1 MKKSIFVILFAIFA
15 SFTAMSDEYSLFTG
29 NAYTYNDFSKS
40 LRKTQFLI
48 KYDDSAMFEDSSGYF
63 TGIGETY
70 YLFTENSTE
79 KIWIYLSEYDLQTI
93 RNAIIKYQ
101 DWVKLAKEKQIEI
114 DKKIPDLKIRTHV
127 FWTWTL
133 FDEYFFASG
142 LILEFTVLS
151 QNPQRHELVITSNKV
166 TPDSNSFVDV
176 ELEPLYFEEKEAA
189 DFLSCL
195 DESNITKKKEEYNKK
210 KEMQDLFN

>member
-1 MKKSIFVILFAIFA
+1 MKKSIFVVLFAIFV

-29 NAYTYNDFSKS
+29 NACTYNDLFKS
-40 LRKTQFLI
+40 LDKTQFLI
-48 KYDDSAMFEDSSGYF
+48 KYDDSDG
-63 TGIGETY
+63 TY
-70 YLFTENSTE
+70 YLFTENWTE

-114 DKKIPDLKIRTHV
+114 DKKIPDLIIKTSV
-127 FWTWTL
+127 TWKL
-133 FDEYFFASG
+133 SDKWYNASG

-166 TPDSNSFVDV
+166 VANGSSFIDV
-176 ELEPLYFEEKEAA
+176 KLEPLYFEEKEAA

-210 KEMQDLFN
+210 KEMQDLLFN

>member
-1 MKKSIFVILFAIFA
+1 MKKNIFVILLVIFV

-29 NAYTYNDFSKS
+29 NAYTYNDTFKS
-40 LRKTQFLI
+40 LDKTQFLI
-48 KYDDSAMFEDSSGYF
+48 KYDDSEN
-63 TGIGETY
+63 TY
-70 YLFTENSTE
+70 YLFTESWTE

-101 DWVKLAKEKQIEI
+101 DWTKLAKEKQIEI
-114 DKKIPDLKIRTHV
+114 DKKIPGLIIRTSV
-127 FWTWTL
+127 SWKL
-133 FDEYFFASG
+133 FDEWYYASG
-142 LILEFTVLS
+142 LILEFTVFS

-166 TPDSNSFVDV
+166 APNGNSFIDV
-176 ELEPLYFEEKEAA
+176 KLEPLYFEEKEAA

>member
-1 MKKSIFVILFAIFA
+1 MKKNIFAILFAMFV

-40 LRKTQFLI
+40 LDRTQFLI
-48 KYDDSAMFEDSSGYF
+48 KYDDSVIFKYSGGQF
-63 TGIGETY
+63 IGETY
-70 YLFTENSTE
+70 YLFTENWTE
-79 KIWIYLSEYDLQTI
+79 KIWIYLSENDLQTI

-101 DWVKLAKEKQIEI
+101 DWVKLAKEKQLEI
-114 DKKIPDLKIRTHV
+114 DKKIPGLIIRTSV
-127 FWTWTL
+127 SWKL
-133 FDEYFFASG
+133 FDEWYHSSE
-142 LILEFTVLS
+142 LILEFTVFS

-166 TPDSNSFVDV
+166 VPDNNPFIDV
-176 ELEPLYFEEKEAA
+176 KLNPLYFEEKEAA

-195 DESNITKKKEEYNKK
+195 DESNIAKKKEEYNKK

>member
-1 MKKSIFVILFAIFA
+1 MKKNIFIILLTMFV
-15 SFTAMSDEYSLFTG
+15 SFTAMSDEYSLFAG
-29 NAYTYNDFSKS
+29 NAYNYNDFSKS
-40 LRKTQFLI
+40 LDKTQFLI
-48 KYDDSAMFEDSSGYF
+48 KYDDTVKYEYSGGF
-63 TGIGETY
+63 FIGETY
-70 YLFTENSTE
+70 YLFTENLTE
-79 KIWIYLSEYDLQTI
+79 KIWIYLNENDLQTI

-101 DWVKLAKEKQIEI
+101 NWVKLAKEKQIEI

-127 FWTWTL
+127 FWTL
-133 FDEYFFASG
+133 FDKWYFASG

-166 TPDSNSFVDV
+166 TPDGNSFIDV
-176 ELEPLYFEEKEAA
+176 ELNPLYFEEKEAA

>member
-1 MKKSIFVILFAIFA
+1 MKKNIFVILLAMFV
-15 SFTAMSDEYSLFTG
+15 SFTAMPDEYSLFTG
-29 NAYTYNDFSKS
+29 NAYTYNDFSES
-40 LRKTQFLI
+40 LDKTQFLI
-48 KYDDSAMFEDSSGYF
+48 KYDDSLTFEYSGGYF
-63 TGIGETY
+63 NDETY
-70 YLFTENSTE
+70 YLVTKNLTG
-79 KIWIYLSEYDLQTI
+79 KIIILLSENDLQTI

-101 DWVKLAKEKQIEI
+101 DWVKLAKEKQLEI
-114 DKKIPDLKIRTHV
+114 DKKIPDLIIRTHV
-127 FWTWTL
+127 FWTC
-133 FDEYFFASG
+133 FDKCYFAPG

-166 TPDSNSFVDV
+166 TAEGSYFTDV

-195 DESNITKKKEEYNKK
+195 DESNITKKKEEYDKK

>member
-1 MKKSIFVILFAIFA
+1 MKKSIFVILFAIFV

-40 LRKTQFLI
+40 LDKTQFLI
-48 KYDDSAMFEDSSGYF
+48 KYDDSVKLVTNDTYYSVG
-63 TGIGETY
+63 TY
-70 YLFTENSTE
+70 YLFTENLTE

-114 DKKIPDLKIRTHV
+114 DKKIPGLIIRTSV
-127 FWTWTL
+127 TWKL
-133 FDEYFFASG
+133 FDEWYYASG

-166 TPDSNSFVDV
+166 TPDNNSFIDV
-176 ELEPLYFEEKEAA
+176 ELNPLYFEEKEVT
-189 DFLSCL
+189 DFLLCL

>member
-1 MKKSIFVILFAIFA
+1 MKKSIFVVLFAIFV

-29 NAYTYNDFSKS
+29 NAYTYNDLFKS
-40 LRKTQFLI
+40 LDKTQFLI
-48 KYDDSAMFEDSSGYF
+48 KYDDSVG
-63 TGIGETY
+63 TY
-70 YLFTENSTE
+70 YLFTENWE
-79 KIWIYLSEYDLQTI
+79 KIWIHLSEYDLQTI

-114 DKKIPDLKIRTHV
+114 DKKIPGLTIRTSV
-127 FWTWTL
+127 TWKL
-133 FDEYFFASG
+133 SDKWYNASG

-166 TPDSNSFVDV
+166 VANGSFFIDV
-176 ELEPLYFEEKEAA
+176 KLEPLYFEEKEAA
-189 DFLSCL
+189 DFLSYL

>member
-1 MKKSIFVILFAIFA
+1 MKKNIFVILFAMFI
-15 SFTAMSDEYSLFTG
+15 SFTAMADEYSLFTG
-29 NAYTYNDFSKS
+29 NAYNYNDFSKS
-40 LRKTQFLI
+40 LDKTQFLI
-48 KYDDSAMFEDSSGYF
+48 KYDDSVGA
-63 TGIGETY
+63 Y
-70 YLFTENSTE
+70 YLFTENWTE
-79 KIWIYLSEYDLQTI
+79 KIWIYLNENDLQTI
-93 RNAIIKYQ
+93 RNAITKYQ

-114 DKKIPDLKIRTHV
+114 DKKIPGLIIRTSV
-127 FWTWTL
+127 TWKL
-133 FDEYFFASG
+133 FDEWYYASG

-166 TPDSNSFVDV
+166 VPNGNSFIDV
-176 ELEPLYFEEKEAA
+176 KLEPLYFEEKEAA

>member
-1 MKKSIFVILFAIFA
+1 MKKNIFIILLTMFV
-15 SFTAMSDEYSLFTG
+15 SFTAMSDEYSLFAG
-29 NAYTYNDFSKS
+29 NAYNYNDFSKS
-40 LRKTQFLI
+40 LDKTQFLI
-48 KYDDSAMFEDSSGYF
+48 KYDD
-63 TGIGETY
+63 IGETY
-70 YLFTENSTE
+70 YLFTENLTE
-79 KIWIYLSEYDLQTI
+79 KIWIYLNENDLQTI

-101 DWVKLAKEKQIEI
+101 NWVKLAKEKQIEI

-127 FWTWTL
+127 SWTL
-133 FDEYFFASG
+133 FDKWYFASG

-166 TPDSNSFVDV
+166 TPDGYSFIDV
-176 ELEPLYFEEKEAA
+176 ELDPLYFEEKEAA

>member
-1 MKKSIFVILFAIFA
+1 MKKNIFVILFAVFV
-15 SFTAMSDEYSLFTG
+15 SFTVMPDEYSLFTG
-29 NAYTYNDFSKS
+29 NAYTYNDVSKS
-40 LRKTQFLI
+40 LDKTQFLI
-48 KYDDSAMFEDSSGYF
+48 KYDDSAMFEYSGGYF
-63 TGIGETY
+63 TGIGGTY
-70 YLFTENSTE
+70 YLFTEDWPE
-79 KIWIYLSEYDLQTI
+79 KIWIYLSENDLQTI

-101 DWVKLAKEKQIEI
+101 DWVKLAKEKQLEI
-114 DKKIPDLKIRTHV
+114 DKKIPGLMIKTYV
-127 FWTWTL
+127 SWKL
-133 FDEYFFASG
+133 FDKWYYASG

-166 TPDSNSFVDV
+166 TPDDNSFIDV
-176 ELEPLYFEEKEAA
+176 ELNPLYFEEKEAA

>member
-1 MKKSIFVILFAIFA
+1 MKKSIFVVLFAIFV

-29 NAYTYNDFSKS
+29 NACTYNDLFKS
-40 LRKTQFLI
+40 LDKTQFLI
-48 KYDDSAMFEDSSGYF
+48 KYDDSVG
-63 TGIGETY
+63 TY
-70 YLFTENSTE
+70 YLFTEYWE
-79 KIWIYLSEYDLQTI
+79 KIWIHLSEYDLQTI

-114 DKKIPDLKIRTHV
+114 DKKIPDLIIKTSV
-127 FWTWTL
+127 TWKL
-133 FDEYFFASG
+133 SDKWYNASG

-166 TPDSNSFVDV
+166 VANGSSFIDV
-176 ELEPLYFEEKEAA
+176 KLEPLYFEEKEAA

-210 KEMQDLFN
+210 KEMQDLLFN